1 MNPAQL
7 LLRYQ
12 AQVDRE
18 RAVREVIERLESRL
32 ASDPDVVTLEEAMQ
46 EAKAAQDAMSA
57 RLRESDHAREDHR
70 SKLRTREKELM
81 SGRIRNPTELMQ
93 MSDEVAHM
101 KARFAEEEDAELHLM
116 EDAEAADEAVR
127 SAAASLAEAKSRSA
141 AEEPALKEELEA
153 ARHEL
158 AEIEAD
164 RDEIWA
170 QVPPAAQSAYKRT
183 RAQPP
188 VARVVGNQC
197 TACRVTVTSSGMQ
210 TLRKGLDELVHCENC
225 SRILVLA

>member
-12 AQVDRE
+12 AQVERE
-18 RAVREVIERLESRL
+18 RALREIIERLESRL
-32 ASDPDVVTLEEAMQ
+32 AADPEVVALEEALS
-46 EAKAAQDAMSA
+46 AARTIQDTAAA

-70 SKLRTREKELM
+70 SRLRSREKELM

-101 KARFAEEEDAELHLM
+101 KARFAEEEDAELNLM

-127 SAAASLAEAKSRSA
+127 AATTSLEEARTRSN
-141 AEEPALKEELEA
+141 AEEPDLKAELEA
-153 ARHEL
+153 AKREL
-158 AEIEAD
+158 AEVEAE
-164 RDEIWA
+164 RDQIWA
-170 QVPPAAQSAYKRT
+170 EVPPAAQVAYRRT

>member
-12 AQVDRE
+12 AQVERE

-32 ASDPDVVTLEEAMQ
+32 ASDPEVVELEESMS
-46 EAKAAQDAMSA
+46 EAKAAQDAVAA

-70 SKLRTREKELM
+70 SKLRSREKELM

-101 KARFAEEEDAELHLM
+101 KARFAEEEDAELTLM
-116 EDAEAADEAVR
+116 EDAEAADDAMR

-141 AEEPALKEELEA
+141 AEEPALKEELGA
-153 ARHEL
+153 SRAEL
-158 AEIEAD
+158 TEIEAE

-170 QVPPAAQSAYKRT
+170 QVPPAAQAAYKRQ

-210 TLRKGLDELVHCENC
+210 TLRKGLDELVHCEHC
-225 SRILVLA
+225 GRILVLA

>member
-12 AQVDRE
+12 AQVERE

-32 ASDPDVVTLEEAMQ
+32 ASDPEVVTLEEAMQ
-46 EAKAAQDAMSA
+46 EARAAQDAVA
-57 RLRESDHAREDHR
+57 TRLRESDHTREDHR
-70 SKLRTREKELM
+70 SKLRTRERELM
-81 SGRIRNPTELMQ
+81 SGHIRNPTELVQ
-93 MSDEVAHM
+93 MSEEVAHM

-116 EDAEAADEAVR
+116 EEGEAADEAAR
-127 SAAASLAEAKSRSA
+127 SVASNLADAKRVSA
-141 AEEPALKEELEA
+141 AEEPALKEEFEA
-153 ARHEL
+153 ARSEL
-158 AEIEAD
+158 AEIEAE

-170 QVPPAAQSAYKRT
+170 EVPPAAQAAYKRT

-210 TLRKGLDELVHCENC
+210 TLRKGLDELVHCEHC

>member
-12 AQVDRE
+12 AQVERE
-18 RAVREVIERLESRL
+18 RALRDVIARLESRL
-32 ASDPDVVTLEEAMQ
+32 EADPEVVALEEALRAARSVQ
-46 EAKAAQDAMSA
+46 EVAAA

-70 SKLRTREKELM
+70 SRLRSREKELM
-81 SGRIRNPTELMQ
+81 SGRIRNPSELIQ

-116 EDAEAADEAVR
+116 EDAEAADEVVR
-127 SAAASLAEAKSRSA
+127 AASTSLEETRSRSG

-153 ARHEL
+153 ARSEL
-158 AEIEAD
+158 AEVEAE
-164 RDEIWA
+164 RDQLWA
-170 QVPPAAQSAYKRT
+170 VVPPMAQAAYSRI
-183 RAQPP
+183 RARPA
-188 VARVVGNQC
+188 VARVVSNQC

-210 TLRKGLDELVHCENC
+210 VLRKGLDDIVNCENC
-225 SRILVLA
+225 GRILVLA